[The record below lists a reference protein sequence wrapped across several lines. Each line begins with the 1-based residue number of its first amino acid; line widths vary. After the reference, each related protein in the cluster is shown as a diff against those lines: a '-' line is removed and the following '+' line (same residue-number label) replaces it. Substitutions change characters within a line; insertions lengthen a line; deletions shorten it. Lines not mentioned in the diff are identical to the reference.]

1 MLLES
6 TKIIASMSF
15 NQCSTT
21 PLHRIYP
28 MGVIETLPN
37 AMLFEEIQT
46 LIRSDNGPGLIDRT
60 LLQ

>member
-1 MLLES
+1 
-6 TKIIASMSF
+6 MSF

-28 MGVIETLPN
+28 MGVIETLAN